1 MERGWEM
8 LCQYRYKYNDDTGEF
23 GIKPHHDIASNAA
36 DAYMQLAQ
44 SWDVPEHDDW
54 FNKELPNETEHIV

>member
-8 LCQYRYKYNDDTGEF
+8 ICNYRYKYNDDSGEF

-36 DAYMQLAQ
+36 DAYMQMAQ
-44 SWDVPEHDDW
+44 SYEPPEAEDW
-54 FNKELPNETEHIV
+54 FNKELPNPTGHIV